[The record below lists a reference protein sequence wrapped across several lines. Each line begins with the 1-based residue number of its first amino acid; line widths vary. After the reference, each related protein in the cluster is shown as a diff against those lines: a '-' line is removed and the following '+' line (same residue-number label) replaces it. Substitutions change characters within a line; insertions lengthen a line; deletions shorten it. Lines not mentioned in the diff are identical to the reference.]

1 MSADLSQRK
10 PRKTRDAIPLSAVLS
25 AAALGRRLMK
35 EEGVSLVSAV
45 AAGSKNLPEGGRG
58 TLLALL
64 YGATRRTATTKAL
77 LAELLE
83 HAPKEPVSSLLEVSL
98 AALLSG
104 EWAGFTVVNQAVE
117 AVRSHRSTERF
128 TGLVNAV
135 LRRYLRE
142 TDRLLARVCASPEV
156 RFNAPL
162 WWIKRMESVYGPEA
176 EAILEAGLRHPPL
189 TIRVN
194 TLKTNVEAYM
204 KRLETEGV
212 PARALGLDAVRLLKP
227 CPVEAIPG
235 FAEGVVSVQDAGT
248 QLAAH
253 FLPVSDGDTVLD
265 ACAAPG
271 GKTAHLLEKHRCS
284 VTALEIDPERA
295 RRIEDNLDRLGL
307 SAEVLVADA
316 SDLGAWWSGK
326 AFDAVLLD
334 APCTASGVVR
344 RQPDVPWNRRPGDP
358 KALAKTQRMLFKAL
372 WPVVKPGGHLLFCT
386 CSIFPEEGVEQI
398 AKFLEAAP
406 DASLVPLGEGLEGMM
421 TLLPTDEDRPETDP
435 KLPAVHD
442 GFFYAL
448 FRKTDHRF

>member
-1 MSADLSQRK
+1 MSADLSPRK
-10 PRKTRDAIPLSAVLS
+10 PRKNRDAVPLSAVLS

-35 EEGVSLVSAV
+35 EDGASLVSAV

-77 LAELLE
+77 LAALLE
-83 HAPKEPVSSLLEVSL
+83 RAPKEPVSSLLEVSL

-104 EWAGFTVVNQAVE
+104 EWTGFTVVNQAVE

-128 TGLVNAV
+128 AGLVNAV

-142 TDRLLARVCASPEV
+142 TDSLLARVNASPEV

-162 WWIKRMESVYGPEA
+162 WWIERMKSVYGDEA
-176 EAILEAGLRHPPL
+176 EAVLEAGLRHPPL

-194 TLKTNVEAYM
+194 TRKTSVDDYL
-204 KRLETEGV
+204 KRLEAAGV
-212 PARALGLDAVRLLKP
+212 PARALGLDAVQLLKP

-253 FLPVSDGDTVLD
+253 FLPASDGDAVLD

-295 RRIEDNLDRLGL
+295 RRITENLDRLGL
-307 SAEVLVADA
+307 SAEVCVADA
-316 SDLGAWWSGK
+316 SDLDAWWSGK

-344 RQPDVPWNRRPGDP
+344 RQPDVPWNRRLGDP

-386 CSIFPEEGVEQI
+386 CSIFPEEGVDQV
-398 AKFLEAAP
+398 AKFLDAAP

-421 TLLPTDEDRPETDP
+421 TLLPTDDDRPETDP
-435 KLPAVHD
+435 RLPAVHD

-448 FRKTDHRF
+448 FRKTDHRS